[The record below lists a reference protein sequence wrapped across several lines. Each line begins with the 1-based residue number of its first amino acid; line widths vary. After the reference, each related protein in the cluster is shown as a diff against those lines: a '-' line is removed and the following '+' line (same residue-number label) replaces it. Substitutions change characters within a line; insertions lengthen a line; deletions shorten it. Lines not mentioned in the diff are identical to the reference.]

1 MRGAYAN
8 TDANAWVADSDADG
22 NTYGYAETHSYAATA
37 PNAASAPDT
46 PLMDR

>member
-37 PNAASAPDT
+37 SNAASAADT
-46 PLMDR
+46 SVME